1 MQQKMAGKKM
11 QIEIPMAL
19 EIRYANCCQNE
30 IEKEKLEEK
39 IKVSPC

>member
-1 MQQKMAGKKM
+1 MAGKKM

-30 IEKEKLEEK
+30 IEKEKLQEK
-39 IKVSPC
+39 IEVSPC